1 MVDLASLRPQTV
13 GIVLKSARLRRLY
26 RNAVAPSLLPSEA
39 DFQYNWRMMAGAATA
54 PIIRSDTLPELRRVL
69 AKLPALREYLGD
81 VLQVVLVLDACC
93 VQSELRWRVGSRKNP
108 AARTYLHEA
117 MASSVVVAF
126 APIFLEVEIQ
136 KYISK
141 IAEDEGVPV
150 DRVHEEWNEF
160 KVLIHFYEPAP
171 SNQPGSSVDPKDM
184 DYVQVLDQVN
194 GDFIYTSDS
203 DFLKMGARVMPSG
216 LDRVLRDYARATTVI
231 LTIKLGSGFAMVV
244 GGHVVY
250 ALAAFIADLI
260 RKLPP
265 ILKVLLAACTTIALL
280 HPDSRKRII
289 EFTHKVWRNV
299 RVGFTSTLSS
309 PAVRALVEN
318 ASLAATS
325 RKAVLD
331 ILPLKKGSP
340 AIAFAHRV
348 CQRAQGPLSHMQIAE
363 QVKANG
369 YVSRSRDFAPYLRRI
384 LRKDSRFSL
393 TPEGLWTLRPDLT
406 QF

>member
-1 MVDLASLRPQTV
+1 MTTGPT
-13 GIVLKSARLRRLY
+13 
-26 RNAVAPSLLPSEA
+26 
-39 DFQYNWRMMAGAATA
+39 TA

-69 AKLPALREYLGD
+69 EKLPALREYLGD

-93 VQSELRWRVGSRKNP
+93 VQSELRWRVGARKNP
-108 AARTYLHEA
+108 TARTYLHEA
-117 MASSVVVAF
+117 MVSGVVVAF
-126 APIFLEVEIQ
+126 APFFLEAEIQ
-136 KYISK
+136 KYILK
-141 IAEDEGVPV
+141 IAEDEGVLV
-150 DRVHEEWNEF
+150 DRVQEEWKEF
-160 KVLIHFYEPAP
+160 KVLIRFYEPAQ
-171 SNQPGSSVDPKDM
+171 SKLPGSSVDPKDI
-184 DYVQVLDQVN
+184 DYLQVLDQVN
-194 GDFIYTSDS
+194 GDFVYTSDS

-231 LTIKLGSGFAMVV
+231 LTVKLGSGFAMVV

-250 ALAAFIADLI
+250 ALATLIADLV

-265 ILKVLLAACTTIALL
+265 TLKVLLAACAAIALL

-289 EFTHKVWRNV
+289 EFTQKLSRNV

-309 PAVRALVEN
+309 PAVRAIIED

-331 ILPLKKGSP
+331 VLPLKKGSP

-348 CQRAQGPLSHMQIAE
+348 CQRAQGPLSHTQVAE

-369 YVSRSRDFAPYLRRI
+369 YKSMSRNFAAYIRQI

-393 TPEGLWTLRPDLT
+393 TPEGLWTLRPGLS
-406 QF
+406 QL